1 MDAMVEASRVFGNFS
16 RFRGVRALLAEHK
29 GNEWTS
35 GVLLNYIHTGRLIL
49 SGGKG
54 GRGRGR
60 RGRERSP
67 GERGVGKGERKEGER
82 KEEEGEE
89 TGGRRS
95 GGGGGRG
102 RGREDETVGQLV
114 VCSFC
119 HVVCSQ
125 SGFPGPLVD
134 EIMIA
139 LLDAGERDTVFT
151 ACGVLINLM
160 TDANIR
166 PKLKEEEGVKK

>member
-60 RGRERSP
+60 RGR
-67 GERGVGKGERKEGER
+67 
-82 KEEEGEE
+82 
-89 TGGRRS
+89 GRR
-95 GGGGGRG
+95 GRG
-102 RGREDETVGQLV
+102 RGREDEAVG
-114 VCSFC
+114 
-119 HVVCSQ
+119 
-125 SGFPGPLVD
+125 
-134 EIMIA
+134 
-139 LLDAGERDTVFT
+139 
-151 ACGVLINLM
+151 
-160 TDANIR
+160 
-166 PKLKEEEGVKK
+166 